1 MLGLMYREDNRLI
14 SNTSWSPFLPCVFSP
29 LRVEY
34 WKKHNYISL
43 NLTLEEEDEEEEEE
57 EELDTSDRELRYLSG
72 DVTRPQKTGDADAV
86 IIHCVG
92 MSCVYTHA
100 MPYVHV
106 NVLFPINIHARCSQ
120 MCVIFLA
127 LIINYLVGN
136 MSLIYAS
143 GLRD

>member
-43 NLTLEEEDEEEEEE
+43 NLTLEEDEEEEEE

-72 DVTRPQKTGDADAV
+72 DVTRPQKTGDADAI

-92 MSCVYTHA
+92 MHTCHA
-100 MPYVHV
+100 ICTCKCALPYKHPCKVFT
-106 NVLFPINIHARCSQ
+106 NVRNLFSTN
-120 MCVIFLA
+120 
-127 LIINYLVGN
+127 N
-136 MSLIYAS
+136 
-143 GLRD
+143 